1 MDEYQDI
8 RELLK
13 PKRTIGASAHLHQR
27 IGNALAQQRS
37 AGIRWLWRA
46 AAAACVVLIVGVA
59 MLFNSRSA
67 VTPVGNSDCIV
78 YVAGQ
83 KASGNEAQ
91 AIAEADVARME
102 QFMQTVA
109 QQNAAEQEKVNQFM
123 QHKYLEK

>member
-1 MDEYQDI
+1 MI
-8 RELLK
+8 
-13 PKRTIGASAHLHQR
+13 A
-27 IGNALAQQRS
+27 
-37 AGIRWLWRA
+37 
-46 AAAACVVLIVGVA
+46 GVA
-59 MLFNSRSA
+59 MFFNSRSA
-67 VTPVGNSDCIV
+67 ITPAGDSNCIV

-83 KASGNEAQ
+83 KAGGNEAQ